1 MFSFTSFG
9 KKQNNITIQI
19 EKIMKENF
27 QKNMNGIL
35 VKKYCNDC
43 SYKSKIDSKDS
54 IDSNINDDSNHSNNN
69 TIIIIILA
77 SVTTSFC
84 FYFYKSLKM

>member
-1 MFSFTSFG
+1 MFSITSFG
-9 KKQNNITIQI
+9 KKQNNITIPIQ
-19 EKIMKENF
+19 KIMKENF

-43 SYKSKIDSKDS
+43 SYKSNVDS
-54 IDSNINDDSNHSNNN
+54 IDNDSNDSNDSNNN

-84 FYFYKSLKM
+84 FYFYKSLHR

>member
-1 MFSFTSFG
+1 MFSFTSLG
-9 KKQNNITIQI
+9 KKQNNISIQI

-35 VKKYCNDC
+35 VKKYFNDF
-43 SYKSKIDSKDS
+43 SYKSKIDSN
-54 IDSNINDDSNHSNNN
+54 DSNDSNNN
-69 TIIIIILA
+69 IIIIILV

-84 FYFYKSLKM
+84 FYFYKSLRM